1 MVATPASCPSCR
13 RTKFYLLMG
22 NSISTVREDAKSAD
36 RETRLEIEERLN
48 ILEKAVRS
56 HLDCEQ
62 LSIVAEDRGDKEI
75 CTGMVVDVLRKVNV
89 VMSLTSKEIGPL
101 IVEDVIK
108 SFFSEVNLTG
118 LDKLINSS
126 ISEIVANTKVGEH
139 SLSHMIVLPTSISSL
154 FLRCDAYYYRWN
166 FASRGII
173 NNLEGVIGVLLLK
186 RVVDITKTDN
196 KVLKSALLDTLN
208 RTADDLQDHSES
220 ELGSETIL
228 EEESDSKTE
237 SSLDTDEEGLV
248 VREKKREIR
257 MVKRKT
263 LRWKRRRAKYR
274 RGRVGKR
281 KTRRIFGP
289 KKQRKMTRKNG
300 RVYGGGL

>member
-1 MVATPASCPSCR
+1 
-13 RTKFYLLMG
+13 MG

-36 RETRLEIEERLN
+36 RETRLEIEERLK

-126 ISEIVANTKVGEH
+126 ISEIVANTEVGEH
-139 SLSHMIVLPTSISSL
+139 SLSHVIVLPTSISSL

-173 NNLEGVIGVLLLK
+173 NNLEGVVGVLLLK
-186 RVVDITKTDN
+186 RVVDVTKTDN

-263 LRWKRRRAKYR
+263 RRWKRRRAKYR

-281 KTRRIFGP
+281 KTRKIFRP

-300 RVYGGGL
+300 KVYGGGCKEQMHDNNYL

>member
-1 MVATPASCPSCR
+1 
-13 RTKFYLLMG
+13 MG

-36 RETRLEIEERLN
+36 RETRLEIEERLK
-48 ILEKAVRS
+48 ILEKAVGS

-126 ISEIVANTKVGEH
+126 ISEIVANTEVGEH
-139 SLSHMIVLPTSISSL
+139 SLSHVIVLPTSISSL

-173 NNLEGVIGVLLLK
+173 NNLEGVVGVLLLK
-186 RVVDITKTDN
+186 RVVDVTKTDN

-228 EEESDSKTE
+228 EEESDSKIE

-263 LRWKRRRAKYR
+263 RRWKRRRAKYR

-281 KTRRIFGP
+281 KTRKIFRP